1 MSTSSAPSIRQREG
15 STFVRFPPQRQWGF
29 VSVER
34 FELKV
39 QGQVPMSQLRH
50 SYAQL
55 NDVKISSSFKDFE
68 RLLTH
73 KLSESDFKEIHLE
86 SPDLKDEV
94 GAAPLI
100 CWGVY
105 HPQDRRPQ
113 PFYLEGGFHALPHGV
128 RFEFYAGVLFGL
140 GDVNASTLAA
150 RLLKDASMPTQHT
163 HPTVINFDPLTEL
176 SISCCLD
183 WGWKLPRRRVA
194 SCLEVTD
201 SELRFLAGQS
211 LEDKARHGKEAWR
224 SGVTPQQSA
233 HLERLKQHHEGEGF
247 VHAHELE
254 SALIFYQSHLDH
266 PHGSLR
272 YFELR
277 RWLEGPSESLRSW
290 VLKSSMTIAD
300 QHKANALIYEAEG
313 QHQRAADAWVDFADA
328 DDQQESEERVRSPH
342 AKRLIS
348 GLTHYTRGLLLKET
362 NLEAATQELEKA
374 RELLTSSPNVLH
386 ACAQVA
392 TQLNDRFLA
401 QARLTEM
408 AQHLMSSERS
418 TEAAKVW
425 VQLGELWSNSS
436 ESWDSAER
444 AYLRAIETAPELQ
457 APYYQ
462 LSDLYVERGDLP
474 NAQVFL
480 ERLLEHSPYAEKAAQ
495 RLKSIESRSTELL
508 DDFTSDSTDTNL
520 LEEDD
525 QLITGVITVVPKP
538 SVEDVAP
545 LDGGQLLTQDLIKP
559 ALEGSLKPPPSP
571 LSAAPSAQR
580 LWSMPPLKQEAEKR
594 RVTPHVTPS
603 RLPTHSSTLTSVRDA
618 AVRDAAMLTPESAP
632 IPRATSTSRSDVTP
646 KVPMPPRGKAHSRW
660 SSDQLDALHQV
671 IASAHEQPAPSKGQ
685 RHTSDLV
692 RKSGEHKDQ
701 ARQIKLQEQLNT
713 LKDLAASKNSKPQSQ
728 TQACL
733 DLAVI
738 YRDQML
744 DLEQAKEWLW
754 RGLNRDPQGVVLHDL
769 RESLV
774 EIYTSKED
782 YRGLLEYHQ
791 FVANQEWGDQADAHM
806 QRASL
811 LRLEGRFD
819 EALIACD
826 ESLRAFETFTTRR
839 KRSRQQE
846 RERVIKLKADLLST
860 LGDPLAAGA
869 MLLDDIDT
877 LGDMIQWTRRRLA
890 AQVLVEVAPQ
900 HSAHLYKELYQIDPS
915 ESRLEEW
922 LAHVNY
928 WGDPHAR
935 AEAIRAYAAVMRS
948 DSARVRL
955 APRCLSQL
963 AHDIKD
969 DAPLLALDLYFES
982 LCDHPD
988 PDIAERAVDLAQRH
1002 HQNQALLRALGSLI
1016 PECVPGEYRGLLKL
1030 KRSFALA
1037 TIHDNRSQDA
1047 LTDALKELR
1056 GGVEDQMEFSS
1067 TLEWAQQ
1074 VCTPE
1079 VFSNYVG
1086 QLEAAGLGH

>member
-1 MSTSSAPSIRQREG
+1 MSASSAPSIRQREG
-15 STFVRFPPQRQWGF
+15 NTFVRFPPQRQWGF

-50 SYAQL
+50 TYAQL
-55 NDVKISSSFKDFE
+55 DDVKISSSFKDFE

-73 KLSESDFKEIHLE
+73 KLSESDFTEIHLE

-105 HPQDRRPQ
+105 HPQEQRPQ

-128 RFEFYAGVLFGL
+128 RFEFYAGVIFGL
-140 GDVNASTLAA
+140 GDISASTLAA
-150 RLLKDASMPTQHT
+150 RLLKDANMPTQHT

-183 WGWKLPRRRVA
+183 WGWKLPRRRLA

-201 SELRFLAGQS
+201 SELRFLAGQN
-211 LEDKARHGKEAWR
+211 LDDKIRRGEETWR

-233 HLERLKQHHEGEGF
+233 HLEWLKRHHEGEGF
-247 VHAHELE
+247 VHTHELE
-254 SALIFYQSHLDH
+254 SALIFYQSHLDN

-290 VLKSSMTIAD
+290 VFKSSMTTAD
-300 QHKANALIYEAEG
+300 QHKSNALVYEAEG
-313 QHQRAADAWVDFADA
+313 QHQRAADAWADFADA
-328 DDQQESEERVRSPH
+328 DDQQETERVRSPH

-362 NLEAATQELEKA
+362 NLKAATQELEKA

-408 AQHLMSSERS
+408 AQYLMSSERS
-418 TEAAKVW
+418 NEAAKVW

-462 LSDLYVERGDLP
+462 LSDLYVQRGELA
-474 NAQVFL
+474 NAKVFL

-508 DDFTSDSTDTNL
+508 DDFTSDSTDSNL
-520 LEEDD
+520 LEDDD
-525 QLITGVITVVPKP
+525 QLITGVITVMPKP

-545 LDGGQLLTQDLIKP
+545 LDGGQLLTPDLIKP
-559 ALEGSLKPPPSP
+559 KLEGPLKPPPSP
-571 LSAAPSAQR
+571 LSAAPSALR
-580 LWSMPPLKQEAEKR
+580 LWSIPPLEQEAENR
-594 RVTPHVTPS
+594 LATSHVMPS
-603 RLPTHSSTLTSVRDA
+603 RLPTHSSTLTSVRNAAVQDA
-618 AVRDAAMLTPESAP
+618 AILTSESAP
-632 IPRATSTSRSDVTP
+632 IPRAASPSRSDVIP
-646 KVPMPPRGKAHSRW
+646 KVPMPPRGKTPSRW

-671 IASAHEQPAPSKGQ
+671 IASAHDQPAPSEGQ
-685 RHTSDLV
+685 RYDSKLV
-692 RKSGEHKDQ
+692 RNSGEYKGQ
-701 ARQIKLQEQLNT
+701 ARQLKLQEQLNT
-713 LKDLAASKNSKPQSQ
+713 LKDLVTSKKSKPQSR

-733 DLAVI
+733 EIAVI
-738 YRDQML
+738 YRDKML
-744 DLEQAKEWLW
+744 DLEQAKDWLW
-754 RGLNRDPQGVVLHDL
+754 RGLRLDPQGVTLHDL

-791 FVANQEWGDQADAHM
+791 FVADQEWGDHADAHM

-811 LRLEGRFD
+811 LKLEGRLD
-819 EALIACD
+819 EALTACD
-826 ESLRAFETFTTRR
+826 ESLRAFDTFSSRR

-869 MLLDDIDT
+869 MLLDNIDS
-877 LGDMIQWTRRRLA
+877 LGDMIQWTRMRLA
-890 AQVLVEVAPQ
+890 ARVLAEVTPQ
-900 HSAHLYKELYQIDPS
+900 HAAHLYKDLYQSDPS

-948 DSARVRL
+948 DSTRVRL

-1016 PECVPGEYRGLLKL
+1016 PECLPGEYRGLLKL

-1037 TIHDNRSQDA
+1037 TIHDKRSQDA
-1047 LTDALKELR
+1047 LTDALKELQ
-1056 GGVEDQMEFSS
+1056 GGVEDQMAFSS

-1079 VFSNYVG
+1079 TFSDYVE